1 MDFLMAML
9 PYINIGFFGAIAAR
23 FTGVNLSVLVL
34 CSVLYLGATP
44 VQAVGMLLTFLSF
57 MLLTRH
63 TQNTRLTWKNLRI
76 FHSWRILIPVL
87 FVVLTISTNPFYA
100 IASFIGFFLMEVMAY
115 LYAEL
120 PADDKITKR
129 QWITWTAAGTLAGI
143 VGLLLLQFIPATWYY
158 LIAGTVI
165 LAVCAFAYVA
175 GRHRA
180 RFRTYWDAVLYGNWV
195 LLGAFG
201 LELSDW
207 ISDLQRTKN
216 TALMRYLPLVTV
228 PVVFLV
234 FVASHVIYGTLTL
247 SGLIL
252 AVAAT
257 VGVRLFGMYEVS
269 GRGGFNLVAIAMAV
283 LTVLSLFLVQP
294 APTGVTDLLYMDLP
308 FSFPWSN

>member
-1 MDFLMAML
+1 MDFLAAML
-9 PYINIGFFGAIAAR
+9 PYLNIGFFGAIVAR
-23 FTGVNLSVLVL
+23 FTGVNLSILVL
-34 CSVLYLGATP
+34 CSILYLGATP
-44 VQAVGMLLTFLSF
+44 VQAVGMMLTFLAF

-87 FVVLTISTNPFYA
+87 FVVLTISINPFYA
-100 IASFIGFFLMEVMAY
+100 IAAFIGFFLMEVMAY

-120 PADDKITKR
+120 PADEKIGKR
-129 QWITWTAAGTLAGI
+129 QWITWTAAGTAAGVI
-143 VGLLLLQFIPATWYY
+143 GLLLLSLIPTTWYY
-158 LIAGTVI
+158 LIAGAVI

-175 GRHRA
+175 GKQRA
-180 RFRTYWDAVLYGNWV
+180 RFRTYWDAVIYGSWV

-207 ISDLQRTKN
+207 LTDLSRTKN

-234 FVASHVIYGTLTL
+234 FVAGHILYGTLTL
-247 SGLIL
+247 SGLVL

-257 VGVRLFGMYEVS
+257 IGVRFFGMYEVS

-283 LTVLSLFLVQP
+283 LTVISLFLVQP
-294 APTGVTDLLYMDLP
+294 TPVGVTDLLYMDVP
-308 FSFPWSN
+308 FSFPWSE

>member
-9 PYINIGFFGAIAAR
+9 PYFNIGFFGAIVAR
-23 FTGVNLSVLVL
+23 FTGMNLSVLVL

-63 TQNTRLTWKNLRI
+63 TQNTRLTWKNMRI

-87 FVVLTISTNPFYA
+87 FVVLTISINPFYA
-100 IASFIGFFLMEVMAY
+100 IAAFIGFFLMEVMAY

-120 PADDKITKR
+120 PADEKITKR
-129 QWITWTAAGTLAGI
+129 QWLTWTAIGTAAGVL
-143 VGLLLLQFIPATWYY
+143 GLFLLSFIPATWYY
-158 LIAGTVI
+158 LIVGLVI
-165 LAVCAFAYVA
+165 LAICAFAYTA
-175 GRHRA
+175 GNHRN
-180 RFRTYWDAVLYGNWV
+180 RFSAYWDTVIYGSWI

-201 LELSDW
+201 FELSDW
-207 ISDLQRTKN
+207 LTDLQRTKN
-216 TALMRYLPLVTV
+216 TALMRYLPLITV

-234 FVASHVIYGTLTL
+234 FVAGHIMYGTLTL

-257 VGVRLFGMYEVS
+257 IGVRFFGLYEVS
-269 GRGGFNLVAIAMAV
+269 GRGSFNLIAIAMAV
-283 LTVLSLFLVQP
+283 LTVLTLFLVQP

-308 FSFPWSN
+308 FSFPWSE